1 MTDLPSILPNL
12 IGGEERPAESG
23 RSFANVNPHDGSEIC
38 QVARSEA
45 ADVSAAVAAARAA
58 QPGWAATPAVQR
70 GHILHQVMNAL
81 EARAD
86 EIAAAVAAEA
96 GKRLKDSKGEVG
108 GAILCGRFFAGE
120 GQRLFGR
127 TMPSGTPNKYNMTV
141 RTPCGVA
148 GLIIAANTPAPNFA
162 WKVFP
167 ALICGNAV
175 VLKSA
180 EDTPVSAWLMA
191 RICEEAGLPKGVLNV
206 VHGLGAEAGQPL
218 VDHPGVDVL
227 SFTGSTAV
235 GRRIAESCGRQLKKL
250 SLELGGKNPFVV
262 CDDADLDNA
271 VKWACLSAYSNAGQR
286 CAAGSRFLVFESVYE
301 AFRDKLVEATR
312 AQKLGVEE
320 DCDLGPVIN
329 ERQLNNM
336 LGAIERATG
345 KGAKVLIGGRRAGDK
360 GCYLEPTVVE
370 GAAPDDEISQT
381 ELFGPVA
388 SLYRV
393 RDFAQALAMAND
405 HPYGL
410 TACIHTR
417 SLDRAL
423 AFSHGVQAGATVVN
437 AGTYGSEPHMPFGGP
452 KQSGNGTREPGT
464 EALDV
469 YSELKDIY
477 LNVDPAK
484 L

>member
-1 MTDLPSILPNL
+1 MTDLPDLLPNL
-12 IGGEERPAESG
+12 IGGASAPAGEG
-23 RSFANVNPHDGSEIC
+23 ASFANLNPHDESTIC
-38 QVARSEA
+38 QVARSGA
-45 ADVSAAVAAARAA
+45 GDVDRAVAAARAA

-70 GHILHQVMNAL
+70 GTILHRVANAI
-81 EARAD
+81 EARAE
-86 EIAAAVAAEA
+86 EIATVVAREA
-96 GKRLKDSKGEVG
+96 GKRMKDSLGEVG
-108 GAILCGRFFAGE
+108 GAVQCARFFAGE

-141 RTPCGVA
+141 RQPCGVA

-167 ALICGNAV
+167 ALICGNGV
-175 VLKSA
+175 VLKTA
-180 EDTPVSAWLMA
+180 EDTPVSSWLMA
-191 RICEEAGLPKGVLNV
+191 EIAREAGLPDGVLNV
-206 VHGLGAEAGQPL
+206 VHGLGAEAGQAL
-218 VDHPGVDVL
+218 VDHPGVDVI

-262 CDDADLDNA
+262 CDDAEIEHA
-271 VKWACLSAYSNAGQR
+271 VTWACLSAYSNAGQR
-286 CAAGSRFLVFESVYE
+286 CAAGSRFLVFDAVYDE
-301 AFRDKLVEATR
+301 FRERFVEATR
-312 AQKLGVEE
+312 AQTLGIE
-320 DCDLGPVIN
+320 DGCDLGPVIN

-336 LGAIERATG
+336 LSAIEGAVGRGG
-345 KGAKVLIGGRRAGDK
+345 KVAIGGKREGDR
-360 GCYLEPTVVE
+360 GFYLQPTIVE
-370 GAAPDDEISQT
+370 DVDPTDEMSQV

-388 SLYRV
+388 TLYRV
-393 RDFAQALAMAND
+393 RDFDHALRMAND

-417 SLDRAL
+417 SVDRAL
-423 AFSHGVQAGATVVN
+423 AFSHAVQAGATVVN

-469 YSELKDIY
+469 YSELKDVY